1 MYVDYLASFSTLL
14 LLEVILGVDNIIF
27 ISILVEKL
35 PVRLRSRIRNLGIGL
50 AVLSRIGLVFSVTWL
65 MSLTEPLVSVFDKG
79 LSGKDLIL
87 IFGGGFLL
95 IKSFKELLSWL
106 VAQEKKQKG
115 AIETSVTMIVLQIIA
130 IDAVFSFDSVIT
142 AVALVHDVEIIIAA
156 IVISAII
163 MLVVAEKIQITIT
176 TYPGLKLLALLFLIL
191 LGGLLLVEG
200 YGLHVDKSYLY
211 VALAFG
217 LTLEVCHIL
226 LDRQLNKEQRLL
238 STEPSERL
246 VEAQFLSDTEL
257 DFLQNRVL
265 STKK

>member
-106 VAQEKKQKG
+106 VAKDKKQKG

-163 MLVVAEKIQITIT
+163 MLVVAEKIQIAIT

-217 LTLEVCHIL
+217 LTLEICHIL

-238 STEPSERL
+238 SIEPSERFFEVPL
-246 VEAQFLSDTEL
+246 LSDTDL

-265 STKK
+265 STKE

>member
-1 MYVDYLASFSTLL
+1 MYVDYLASFSMLL

-50 AVLSRIGLVFSVTWL
+50 AVLTRIGLVFSVTWL
-65 MSLTEPLVSVFDKG
+65 MSLTEPFVTVFDRG

-87 IFGGGFLL
+87 IVGGAFLL
-95 IKSFKELLSWL
+95 VKSFKELLGWL
-106 VAQEKKQKG
+106 LAKEKKEKS
-115 AIETSVTMIVLQIIA
+115 ALENSVTMIVLQIIV

-142 AVALVHDVEIIIAA
+142 AVALVHNVEIIIAA

-163 MLVVAEKIQITIT
+163 MLAVAEKIQITIT
-176 TYPGLKLLALLFLIL
+176 AYPGLKLLALLFLIL
-191 LGGLLLVEG
+191 LGGLLVVEG

-217 LTLEVCHIL
+217 LTLEICHIL
-226 LDRQLNKEQRLL
+226 LNRQLTKDKQSSEHEHEQDPD
-238 STEPSERL
+238 S
-246 VEAQFLSDTEL
+246 Q
-257 DFLQNRVL
+257 LQNSNAL
-265 STKK
+265 SGDMLQ